1 MSNGRLRDKVAI
13 VTGST
18 KGIGEALVTGFA
30 REGAKVV
37 VCGRSAERG
46 AELARSITA
55 DGGTAHF
62 VQFDLG
68 DEQSVANLVHETVS
82 HYGRLDI
89 IVNNAHPTEHTAGG
103 AAGLDQKVDNVIGEL
118 STEAWRK
125 LTLPTFDGLFWALRE
140 ALKQF
145 QKQGGTGTII
155 NISSMVSNQG
165 LAGVDIH
172 TATKGAMNALT
183 RSIAVEYAPHVR
195 CNTIVAGLVAT
206 GGIEGMV
213 KDPVI
218 GPALAGCVL
227 TNRIAAPSD
236 FVGVATFLAAEEES
250 FFITGQCINVD
261 GGMGVMMPIPKLEAT
276 VANT

>member
-1 MSNGRLRDKVAI
+1 MSTGRLRDKVAI

-37 VCGRSAERG
+37 VCGRSIERG
-46 AELARSITA
+46 SELARRITA

-62 VQFDLG
+62 IQFDLG
-68 DEQSVANLVHETVS
+68 DEDSVASLVAQTVD

-103 AAGLDQKVDNVIGEL
+103 AAGLDQKVDNVISEL

-145 QKQGGTGTII
+145 QKQGGTGTVI

-183 RSIAVEYAPHVR
+183 RSIAVEYAPHIR

-227 TNRIAAPSD
+227 TTRIAEPRD
-236 FVGVATFLAAEEES
+236 FVGAATFLAAEEES
-250 FFITGQCINVD
+250 FFVTGQCINVD
-261 GGMGVMMPIPKLEAT
+261 GGMGVMMPIPKLEAAA
-276 VANT
+276 VG